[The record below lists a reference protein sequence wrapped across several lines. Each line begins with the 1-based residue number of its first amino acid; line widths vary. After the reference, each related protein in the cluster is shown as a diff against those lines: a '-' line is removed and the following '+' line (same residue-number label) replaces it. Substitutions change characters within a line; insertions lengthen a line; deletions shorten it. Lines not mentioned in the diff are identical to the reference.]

1 MNEMYA
7 MGIVTHNIGVM
18 GMLAV
23 ILINFLMLVGAQD
36 IRRYAKRMRIF
47 MPIGAGLIA
56 TILFTGAV
64 MMAAKHLHFTF
75 ENSVMTVFGVLLIIL
90 EAKRYKKL
98 KYINMNE
105 PNPLERY
112 KAIAYKIL
120 SIEFFGSLLITV
132 WMFV

>member
-47 MPIGAGLIA
+47 MPIGAGFIA

>member
-7 MGIVTHNIGVM
+7 MGIVTHNLGVM

-23 ILINFLMLVGAQD
+23 ILINFFMLISAQD
-36 IRRYAKRMRIF
+36 LRKYAKRMRIF

-75 ENSVMTVFGVLLIIL
+75 ENSVMTVFGILLIIL

-98 KYINMNE
+98 KYIDLKQEE
-105 PNPLERY
+105 PLVRY
-112 KAIAYKIL
+112 KAIAFKIL
-120 SIEFFGSLLITV
+120 AIEFFGVALISL
-132 WMFV
+132 WMYL

>member
-64 MMAAKHLHFTF
+64 MMAAKHLSFSF
-75 ENSVMTVFGVLLIIL
+75 ENIVMIVFGILLIIL

-132 WMFV
+132 WMFM

>member
-7 MGIVTHNIGVM
+7 MGIVTHNLGVM

-36 IRRYAKRMRIF
+36 IRKYAKRMRIF

>member
-105 PNPLERY
+105 VNPLERY
-112 KAIAYKIL
+112 KVIAYKIL

-132 WMFV
+132 WMFM

>member
-7 MGIVTHNIGVM
+7 MSIVTHNIGVM

-23 ILINFLMLVGAQD
+23 ILINFLMLLGAQD
-36 IRRYAKRMRIF
+36 IRKYAKRMRIF

-64 MMAAKHLHFTF
+64 MMAAKHLSFTF
-75 ENSVMTVFGVLLIIL
+75 ENIVMIIFGVLLIIL

-98 KYINMNE
+98 KYINLKE
-105 PNPLERY
+105 ENPLQRY
-112 KAIAYKIL
+112 KAMAYKIL
-120 SIEFFGSLLITV
+120 SIEFFGSLFITL
-132 WMFV
+132 WMFL

>member
-7 MGIVTHNIGVM
+7 MGIVTHNLGVM

-23 ILINFLMLVGAQD
+23 ILINFLMLFGARD
-36 IRRYAKRMRIF
+36 IRKYAKRMRIF

-64 MMAAKHLHFTF
+64 MMAAKHLHFSV
-75 ENSVMTVFGVLLIIL
+75 ENTIMTIFGIALIIL

-98 KYINMNE
+98 KYINLTDE
-105 PNPLERY
+105 NPLQRY
-112 KAIAYKIL
+112 KAVGYKIL
-120 SIEFFGSLLITV
+120 SIEFFGSLLITL
-132 WMFV
+132 WMYM

>member
-7 MGIVTHNIGVM
+7 MGIVTHNLGVM

-23 ILINFLMLVGAQD
+23 ILINFLMLLGAQD

-64 MMAAKHLHFTF
+64 MMAAKHLSFSF
-75 ENSVMTVFGVLLIIL
+75 ENIVMIVFGILLIIL

-132 WMFV
+132 WMFM

>member
-7 MGIVTHNIGVM
+7 MGIVTHNLGVM

-23 ILINFLMLVGAQD
+23 ILINFLMLLGAQD

-64 MMAAKHLHFTF
+64 MMAAKHLSFSF
-75 ENSVMTVFGVLLIIL
+75 ENIVMIVFGILLIIL

-112 KAIAYKIL
+112 KAIAYRIL

-132 WMFV
+132 WMFM

>member
-7 MGIVTHNIGVM
+7 MGIVTHNLGVM

-64 MMAAKHLHFTF
+64 MMAAKHLSFSF
-75 ENSVMTVFGVLLIIL
+75 ENIVMIVFGILLIIL

-112 KAIAYKIL
+112 KAIAYRIL

-132 WMFV
+132 WMFM

>member
-23 ILINFLMLVGAQD
+23 ILINFLMLLGAQD